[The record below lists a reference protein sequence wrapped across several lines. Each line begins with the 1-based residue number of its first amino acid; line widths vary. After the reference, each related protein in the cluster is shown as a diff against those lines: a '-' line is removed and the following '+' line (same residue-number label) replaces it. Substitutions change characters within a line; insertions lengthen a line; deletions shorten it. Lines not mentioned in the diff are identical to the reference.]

1 VAWHL
6 RSLAVA
12 TTFRI
17 AVSVTKVTQRP
28 RRELVATGARPA
40 RAFAICRDFSVATRL
55 AARHSSAL
63 ADAESSQRES
73 STAATSTLEGLAEK
87 QIEALKSAGVA
98 VDDLRRLAAGFAPN
112 WETMRTFVLV
122 TGADESVARAEV
134 AQTLGLDAED
144 LLALSAEIFR

>member
-1 VAWHL
+1 
-6 RSLAVA
+6 
-12 TTFRI
+12 
-17 AVSVTKVTQRP
+17 
-28 RRELVATGARPA
+28 
-40 RAFAICRDFSVATRL
+40 
-55 AARHSSAL
+55 L